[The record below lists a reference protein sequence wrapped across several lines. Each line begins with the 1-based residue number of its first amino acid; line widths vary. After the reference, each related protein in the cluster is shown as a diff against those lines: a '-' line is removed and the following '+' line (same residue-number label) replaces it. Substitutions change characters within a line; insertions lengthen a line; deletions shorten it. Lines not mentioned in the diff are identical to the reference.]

1 MKLLDGKL
9 LSQKIIQKISIEVQ
23 EFKKERSFVPGLA
36 VVLIGD
42 NPASELYVRNKIK
55 ACQQAGFHSILKK
68 GSSSILKTELKKQ
81 IDELNFQKNI
91 HGILV
96 QLPVPPSLNEKEI
109 LSWIDPKKDVDGLTL
124 ENKALLWSG
133 CPRVIPCTPQG
144 IMALLK
150 HYEIPIKGKQAVV
163 VGRSQIVGLPMFQ
176 QLLSHQ
182 ATVTICHSQTKNLSQ
197 ICRQA
202 DIVVVCTGQ
211 KGLLGKKDF
220 KKGAVVVDVGIHRDG
235 KKLFGDVRSEN
246 LEDYLLAFTPVPGGV
261 GPMTIAMLLKN
272 SFHLAKLVGPEKAI
286 SI

>member
-1 MKLLDGKL
+1 MQTLDGKL
-9 LSQKIIQKISIEVQ
+9 LSQRIIQKISIEVQ
-23 EFKKERSFVPGLA
+23 EFKKVYSFVPGLA

-42 NPASELYVRNKIK
+42 NPASELYVKHKIK
-55 ACQQAGFHSILKK
+55 ACRQAGFHSIFKK
-68 GSSSILKTELKKQ
+68 DPSSILKTNLKNQ
-81 IDELNFQKNI
+81 IDELNSQKDI

-96 QLPVPPSLNEKEI
+96 QLPIPPALNEREI

-144 IMALLK
+144 VMTLLK

-182 ATVTICHSQTKNLSQ
+182 ATVTICHSQTNNLSQ

-202 DIVVVCTGQ
+202 DIVVVCAGQ
-211 KGLLGKKDF
+211 MGLLGKEDF
-220 KKGAVVVDVGIHRDG
+220 KKGAVVVDVGIHREG

-246 LEDYLLAFTPVPGGV
+246 LENYLSAFTPVPGGV
-261 GPMTIAMLLKN
+261 GPMTIAMLLEN
-272 SFHLAKLVGPEKAI
+272 CFRLAKLK
-286 SI
+286 S